1 MAGAGKRDDEDN
13 ILAHLLPLTAGAV
26 SPFGFVE
33 EDEEEVN
40 YSETDEDLQS
50 ADLPGRGQRE
60 ASLGGPAQEERS
72 RAGAAP
78 AASERKHEPISWHQ
92 WQGPAEHSKKDVAT
106 GRGGSE
112 EGEQKT
118 AAPTSSK
125 DAHPEDAACTRV
137 RRRERSDP
145 TLGPPGPLELEET
158 NEEAELRRA
167 RKKTSMWDVDAPASA
182 SNDDRAGPPEADAGK
197 TRKRSRTPPGP
208 PRLPSPPPAFDHPH
222 SPRRRG
228 RMSVSPPRRRVA
240 ISIDNLG
247 PPRRV
252 GRSPPWDPPSGQ
264 WQPGPGGQSPP
275 HTWHLEDCGR
285 SPWRHWPPPLRYFGG
300 PPPGRDP
307 LRPDLRDALPLP
319 QPRYPGEW
327 EPGRRSPPLRHLARG
342 PFDRS
347 RSPGRERRVAHS
359 PGWPSRDAPPAHI
372 HPGSL
377 SYRRRSSPPRR
388 SISPAF
394 IDSRLPLR
402 PRRVSVERRGAA
414 EAGAE
419 RRQRHIGTSPAARR
433 RSAERKP
440 ESRVPASKSSR
451 LQVSSSSKEAAVRER
466 PGEGTAGRSNDG
478 KHGSRAADPPCAE
491 KKEERKDEKA
501 SGASGEKR
509 SAEKRAGPE
518 QAARAGLPAS
528 AHEIVGEAEDRK
540 GNASEKELKAGGTL
554 AAQSDNKPNSSPA
567 GATQQQKASDAANGN
582 GHAADRNLKRRGAG
596 DTPPPELPLP
606 GPPRLAQSRLDQS
619 AGPSLPAPSKHDE
632 HRMEWLYLDPK
643 GETQGPCSIA
653 DFKKWLGALRV
664 QAHMR
669 REYEEF
675 QSCLVWRKDDRDR
688 ATRTTLRKLLG

>member
-1 MAGAGKRDDEDN
+1 
-13 ILAHLLPLTAGAV
+13 
-26 SPFGFVE
+26 
-33 EDEEEVN
+33 
-40 YSETDEDLQS
+40 
-50 ADLPGRGQRE
+50 
-60 ASLGGPAQEERS
+60 
-72 RAGAAP
+72 
-78 AASERKHEPISWHQ
+78 
-92 WQGPAEHSKKDVAT
+92 
-106 GRGGSE
+106 
-112 EGEQKT
+112 
-118 AAPTSSK
+118 
-125 DAHPEDAACTRV
+125 
-137 RRRERSDP
+137 
-145 TLGPPGPLELEET
+145 
-158 NEEAELRRA
+158 
-167 RKKTSMWDVDAPASA
+167 
-182 SNDDRAGPPEADAGK
+182 
-197 TRKRSRTPPGP
+197 
-208 PRLPSPPPAFDHPH
+208 
-222 SPRRRG
+222 
-228 RMSVSPPRRRVA
+228 MSVSPPRRRVA

-247 PPRRV
+247 PPRRA

-372 HPGSL
+372 HLGSL

-414 EAGAE
+414 EAGVE

-567 GATQQQKASDAANGN
+567 GATQQQKASDAG
-582 GHAADRNLKRRGAG
+582 ADRPSFNKAVLA
-596 DTPPPELPLP
+596 E
-606 GPPRLAQSRLDQS
+606 GPPKHSFVIAQPR
-619 AGPSLPAPSKHDE
+619 AF
-632 HRMEWLYLDPK
+632 
-643 GETQGPCSIA
+643 SIP
-653 DFKKWLGALRV
+653 
-664 QAHMR
+664 
-669 REYEEF
+669 
-675 QSCLVWRKDDRDR
+675 
-688 ATRTTLRKLLG
+688 LRKLQLLYQGQQQTRQCSRILRKGQAQPGRAMQGRQHLLPQQGCGVRTQLRRRWRLLTSLAMGTQPNHRESKRLMQRQRAGIRAASPPECHWSLPRQKAARQAVQGMQHGEGRIAAGRRQPKVPSLSL